1 MRFAFTEE
9 QASSRR
15 MLRDLLARS
24 CTPSHVR
31 AVFTGSAAD
40 RGALW
45 QQLVE
50 FGLVGLLVSAEQ
62 GGLGLG
68 PIELAALFEECGR
81 AAVPEP
87 VLESSAVCAPLLALW
102 QSDARVAAWL
112 ERAVSGSAVV
122 LAALESVPYVAGAAG
137 ADAWVVQLGDSAHLA
152 LRGDVE
158 LVPQSAVDATRQ
170 LCRVS
175 FRGREDTLIAR
186 GPDVTR
192 AFSLA
197 FDRGAL
203 AAAAELVGLA
213 ARLVEMA
220 IDHAKTRKQFGQPI
234 GAFQAVKHH
243 LVDAHLGIAFARPLV
258 YRAAH
263 SLAHEDPAAS
273 WHISAAKAAASD
285 AAWRAARK
293 ALQVHGAI
301 GYSFEHDLQLW
312 MKRVWALAA
321 AWGDASFHRNRVAS
335 AILGDPQHD

>member
-9 QASSRR
+9 QESSRR
-15 MLRDLLARS
+15 MLRDLLARA
-24 CTPSHVR
+24 CTPNHVR

-40 RGALW
+40 DGALW
-45 QQLVE
+45 QQLAD
-50 FGLVGLLVSAEQ
+50 FGLVGLLAGADQ

-87 VLESSAVCAPLLALW
+87 VLESSAVCVPLLALW
-102 QSDARVAAWL
+102 QSDARVGAWL
-112 ERAVSGSAVV
+112 ERATSGSSIV
-122 LAALESVPYVAGAAG
+122 LAALEPVAYVNGAAR
-137 ADAWVVQLGDSAHLA
+137 ADAWIVQRGDSAHLA

-158 LVPQSAVDATRQ
+158 LVAQASVDGTRQ

-175 FRGREDTLIAR
+175 FQPSESSCVAR
-186 GPDVTR
+186 GPDVAR
-192 AFSLA
+192 AFSQA

-220 IDHAKTRKQFGQPI
+220 IEHAKTRKQFGQPI
-234 GAFQAVKHH
+234 GSFQAVKHH

-263 SLAHEDPAAS
+263 SLAHEDRAAA

-293 ALQVHGAI
+293 ALQVHGAM
-301 GYSFEHDLQLW
+301 GYSFEHDLHLW
-312 MKRVWALAA
+312 MKRVWARAA
-321 AWGDASFHRNRVAS
+321 EWGDASFHRNRVAS

>member
-9 QASSRR
+9 QESSRR
-15 MLRDLLARS
+15 MLRDLLARA
-24 CTPSHVR
+24 CTPDHVR
-31 AVFTGSAAD
+31 AVFTGSKPAG
-40 RGALW
+40 GALW
-45 QQLVE
+45 QQLAE
-50 FGLVGLLVSAEQ
+50 FGLAGVLVGADQ

-87 VLESSAVCAPLLALW
+87 ILETSAVSVPLLALW
-102 QSDARVAAWL
+102 QSDVRVATWL
-112 ERAVSGSAVV
+112 ERATNGSAVV
-122 LAALESVPYVAGAAG
+122 LAALDTVPYVHGADR
-137 ADAWVVQLGDSAHLA
+137 ADAWLVQREDAAHLA
-152 LRGDVE
+152 LRDEVE
-158 LVPQSAVDATRQ
+158 LVPQVSVDGTRQ
-170 LCRVS
+170 LARVV
-175 FRGREDTLIAR
+175 FRPRQDSCIAR
-186 GPDVTR
+186 GPDVAR
-192 AFSLA
+192 AFSQA

-220 IDHAKTRKQFGQPI
+220 IEHAKTRKQFGQPI

-243 LVDAHLGIAFARPLV
+243 LVDAQLGIAFARPLV

-263 SLAHEDPAAS
+263 SLAHEDPAAA
-273 WHISAAKAAASD
+273 WHVSAAKAASSE

-301 GYSFEHDLQLW
+301 GYSYEHDLHLW

-321 AWGDASFHRNRVAS
+321 DWGDAAWHRNRVAS
-335 AILGDPQHD
+335 AILGDPPHE